1 MIETKL
7 VEARVTDAQSADIG
21 QLPSKFFALLVSFIA
36 ISIGVFHLL
45 NVGGILLL
53 STMEIR
59 IIHLMAMMLI
69 LFLSQ
74 PYLRKNQVNLFQ
86 PKLEVVLGGVFPA
99 LIALAV
105 SVYFLNRWEIIALSG
120 GDTNQLDLIFGV
132 ILLVLVLEAT
142 RRSIGWVLALI
153 TLSFLIYP
161 FVSPYLPGVLHG
173 RGVSANRVANFLTTT
188 NEGIYGIPLGVSATY
203 IIIFS
208 LFGAFLNQFGA
219 GDFFFRLARTLT
231 RGMLAASAKTA
242 VIFSALLGMI
252 SGSAAGNVAVTG
264 SFTIPMMKKE
274 GYQPRQAAA
283 IEAVVSTG
291 GQILP
296 PIMGAAAFIMAE
308 IVGTPYVEVMKAA
321 LIPAVLYFAS
331 ILFVVHL
338 QARKNGIEVSQEV
351 KQEEAQGFW
360 KVLWQGLPF
369 IIPFFILI
377 QLMLNGYS
385 PFKACFY
392 SMLAMVVCH
401 AIWNREFDLRLL
413 KKIAEA
419 IKKGAISTMPICIA
433 CAAAGIISGNLAVSG
448 LGIKISSIIISASGG
463 IAIVALVLTMFTA
476 IVLGMGLPTTAAY
489 LILATV
495 VAPSLAEL
503 GVPLLTAHMFVFFY
517 GCVSTITPPVALAS
531 YVAAGIA
538 GADINRVGWTAFG
551 YGITAFV
558 LPYMFFFGPALLLD
572 GSSLEIA
579 LALVTG
585 LFGVYL
591 VASSVVGFYRRSL
604 SRSAR
609 IALFIAGV
617 LLMLQGISTDL
628 MGGVLAIIVL
638 VMNLST
644 KIQSFA
650 PDKPS
655 E

>member
-1 MIETKL
+1 MSDLRSQSSLEVASSAPRFFTST
-7 VEARVTDAQSADIG
+7 VTI
-21 QLPSKFFALLVSFIA
+21 FAVF
-36 ISIGVFHLL
+36 IGVFHLL
-45 NVGGILLL
+45 NVGGVLLL
-53 STMEIR
+53 STMELR
-59 IIHLMAMMLI
+59 IVHLAIMMAI

-74 PYLRKNQVNLFQ
+74 PYLFDSKSKSGPHSFETL
-86 PKLEVVLGGVFPA
+86 LAGAMPA
-99 LIALAV
+99 IAALAI
-105 SVYFLNRWEIIALSG
+105 SAYFLSRWKAIALSG
-120 GDTNQLDLIFGV
+120 GDTNTLDLVLGV
-132 ILLVLVLEAT
+132 GLLILVLEAT

-153 TLSFLIYP
+153 TLLFLVYP

-173 RGVSANRVANFLTTT
+173 RGVNANRVANFLTTT
-188 NEGIYGIPLGVSATY
+188 NEGVYGIPLGVSATY

-274 GYQPRQAAA
+274 GYEPRQAAA

-308 IVGTPYVEVMKAA
+308 IVGTPYVNVMKAA
-321 LIPAVLYFAS
+321 LIPAILFFAS
-331 ILFVVHL
+331 IMFVVHL
-338 QARKNGIEVSQEV
+338 QAKKNGITPSVV
-351 KQEEAQGFW
+351 TAEELDENFLT
-360 KVLWQGLPF
+360 VLWKG
-369 IIPFFILI
+369 IPFVIPFVLLI
-377 QLMLNGYS
+377 YMMVIGYS

-392 SMLAMVVCH
+392 AMLAMVVAY
-401 AIWNREFDLRLL
+401 AIWNREFGLPLL
-413 KKIAEA
+413 KKIIEA
-419 IKKGAISTMPICIA
+419 IKKGALSTVPICIA

-463 IAIVALVLTMFTA
+463 IPIVALVLTMVTA

-503 GVPLLTAHMFVFFY
+503 GVPLLTAHMFVFFF

-538 GADINRVGWTAFG
+538 NADINKVGWTAFS

-558 LPYMFFFGPALLLD
+558 LPFMFFFGPALLLD
-572 GSSLEIA
+572 GSAAEIA
-579 LALVTG
+579 LAAASG
-585 LFGVYL
+585 LLGVFL
-591 VASSVVGFYRRSL
+591 VASAVVGYLNQSQSKMIRL
-604 SRSAR
+604 
-609 IALFIAGV
+609 ALFTAGLC
-617 LLMLQGISTDL
+617 LLLQGLLTDL
-628 MGGVLAIIVL
+628 AGLVVVLIFMCA
-638 VMNLST
+638 T
-644 KIQSFA
+644 KLRRN
-650 PDKPS
+650 
-655 E
+655 